1 MISEAR
7 RFRMGLWAVVFFIL
21 AISMPGWFIQMR
33 LIQKLGRLEKRIT
46 ELEMQMEALPA
57 GNLPVT
63 AE

>member
-7 RFRMGLWAVVFFIL
+7 RFRMGLWAVMFFVL

-46 ELEMQMEALPA
+46 ELEMRMEAPPA
-57 GNLPVT
+57 ENLPVT

>member
-7 RFRMGLWAVVFFIL
+7 RFRMGLWAVVFFVL

-46 ELEMQMEALPA
+46 ELEMQMEASPA
-57 GNLPVT
+57 ENVPVT